1 MNAGQVIGLLCCF
14 GFILFVFI
22 AFEVIIFRIACAI
35 CRVQQPGFLP
45 TVGLVFALIVVPA
58 ILDAIISA
66 ILIRVYEAT
75 KYPLWEAGIVQFFLA
90 LPIHMSICSFLHA
103 KIISIPLG
111 QALAVW
117 LVEKLMKLGLL
128 VVFVGVVAILV
139 LIAPGN

>member
-1 MNAGQVIGLLCCF
+1 VNFPQAVAILCCF
-14 GFILFVFI
+14 GFLVFVFV
-22 AFEVIIFRIACAI
+22 AFEVVIFRIACAL
-35 CRVQQPGFLP
+35 CRVPQPGFIQ
-45 TVGLVFALIVVPA
+45 TVGLVFTLIVVPA

-75 KYPLWEAGIVQFFLA
+75 RYPLWEAGIVQFFLA
-90 LPIHMSICSFLHA
+90 LPIHMSICSFLHS
-103 KIISIPLG
+103 KIISIPIG

-117 LVEKLMKLGLL
+117 LVEKLMKLALL